1 MKLYVVEWKPTDD
14 SYLVGIFT
22 SEAGA
27 RAAFD
32 AFVDPEDRFGWVYL
46 NEYEADVVYLLEAP
60 KQLAER
66 RIA

>member
-46 NEYEADVVYLLEAP
+46 IRATRWCSSAS
-60 KQLAER
+60 LALSPQS
-66 RIA
+66 IDG